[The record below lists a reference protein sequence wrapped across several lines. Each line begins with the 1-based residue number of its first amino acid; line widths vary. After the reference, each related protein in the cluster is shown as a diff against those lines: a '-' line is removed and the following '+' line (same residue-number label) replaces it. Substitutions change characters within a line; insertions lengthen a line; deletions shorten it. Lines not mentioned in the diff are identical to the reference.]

1 MNSNYSWFHP
11 IHLPDTFNYSG
22 LTETNEKL
30 IKVFDRKE
38 RIRNLIS
45 FPFSLIRLHR
55 LPSLCEC
62 QSQHTTC
69 IRSHNTIC
77 SEVFALT
84 LVSLLMKR
92 MLYELE
98 WTYVKT
104 LQIGCRVCWMAWQK
118 NQRWTRKASVSIF
131 LPSHLSLSLLVFS
144 CIFLQ
149 QGKLF
154 WCFRP
159 LNKRDK
165 VSRAVKRKNWEKLSK
180 KKSRDEEEE
189 TFWKSTFHVRKKN
202 SHLLKHDKLTQA
214 KFASSLV

>member
-55 LPSLCEC
+55 LLSLWER

-131 LPSHLSLSLLVFS
+131 LPSHPSLSS
-144 CIFLQ
+144 
-149 QGKLF
+149 
-154 WCFRP
+154 
-159 LNKRDK
+159 
-165 VSRAVKRKNWEKLSK
+165 
-180 KKSRDEEEE
+180 
-189 TFWKSTFHVRKKN
+189 
-202 SHLLKHDKLTQA
+202 
-214 KFASSLV
+214 SSLVFLFNKESCFDASGLWINETKSVGWRKKSGRS